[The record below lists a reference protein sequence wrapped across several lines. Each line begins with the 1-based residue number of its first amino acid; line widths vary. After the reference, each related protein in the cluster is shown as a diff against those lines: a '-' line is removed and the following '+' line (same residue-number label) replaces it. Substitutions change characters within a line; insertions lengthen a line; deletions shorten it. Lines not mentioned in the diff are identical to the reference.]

1 VNTTSLTIE
10 CVLLLQNVFSYYR
23 MKTTSAHFY
32 TFLLGHLA
40 KQKTCRLPAC
50 SRGGASERLG

>member
-1 VNTTSLTIE
+1 MNTTSLTIE

-50 SRGGASERLG
+50 SRGGAS